1 TPATLTVTAQP
12 QAKQY
17 GNGDPVLTFLTTGL
31 QFTDTGASVLSGS
44 LVRAPGETVA
54 GGPYV
59 ITQGSLVANSN
70 YTISF
75 TPSVLTIA
83 PATLTI
89 TAENKT
95 KQYGEA
101 DPALTYLSSGFKFS
115 DTAPSVLTGALQRA
129 AGETVAGGPYAIGQG
144 TLASNTNYTIAF
156 TGASLTITPAPLT
169 VTAEAKNK
177 EYGAADPPLTYLSSG
192 FKFTDSAASVL

>member
-1 TPATLTVTAQP
+1 GTYAIEQGTLTLGTNYTLTFVSANLSITPATLTVTAQP

-54 GGPYV
+54 GGPYA

-89 TAENKT
+89 T
-95 KQYGEA
+95 
-101 DPALTYLSSGFKFS
+101 
-115 DTAPSVLTGALQRA
+115 
-129 AGETVAGGPYAIGQG
+129 
-144 TLASNTNYTIAF
+144 
-156 TGASLTITPAPLT
+156 
-169 VTAEAKNK
+169 
-177 EYGAADPPLTYLSSG
+177 
-192 FKFTDSAASVL
+192 